1 MGLAQQPLLEHNGG
15 QQRLPLPSV
24 YGRKV
29 LAVTP
34 IHPMLSEPMYPAS
47 ARREDLLLRTKLA
60 PPQLH
65 SRVLPR
71 PALTSVL
78 RESLHHRLTV
88 VHAGTGYSKT
98 TALAALDSGETRLFW
113 YTLGDADSDP
123 QRFLSYLISAFRV
136 RMPGMSDLPL
146 VVLQERGSEGSKA
159 AWGQALDALI
169 NALAE
174 SLGEPAVLVL
184 DDYHFVSDSPEII
197 ALTERFIEYLP
208 PNLHVIISTRYPFSC
223 PKLVTWRARGEV
235 LEIGRKALAFQQ
247 VEVEALFR
255 DVYKMELEP
264 AELDA
269 LVEKTEGWP
278 IALQLVWQGLRG
290 GTTRSTSQ
298 LLEQGSTSLTAL
310 FEYLASDVLGAQ
322 PPVIA
327 SFLRDTAILRELT
340 PAACDAVTGRPDSA
354 SMLDRLLEM
363 DLFIV
368 ALGDPSER
376 HYRYHHLFHD
386 FLRQQ
391 SEVDAEGTRERHE
404 RAAEFFAGIGDYEE
418 AIYHW
423 LASGDLPHV
432 AQAIERAGETAL
444 RAGWLDTVATWIDPL
459 PPDVLAEH
467 PLLQAFLGDIYRMR
481 SRFDEALAWYAQA
494 ERVWR
499 ATDDLAGISRA
510 LRGQALVYLDTV
522 RPAKAES
529 LLEEA
534 LRLIEGLPDRESRA
548 RLLELLAENKLNMG
562 KPSEAED
569 LRSEAR
575 SLREEGPG
583 EDTLSVRVKLRTGR
597 LDEAQR
603 TLEQWAETERR
614 EVELGQVHPPRSH
627 RETLLILSLIHSF
640 RGQPE
645 RAIELAQEAID
656 VARRLDSPFIEAV
669 GQTRLGHA
677 LQIGRNTTVPAQ
689 GAQYVEEAIRCYGA
703 AVALGDKLAV
713 RRMRGEAMWG
723 LTRAYGFS
731 GDLVSAE
738 RSAAE
743 GAEIGRWAGDA
754 WIVALIELT
763 LGASYVLAGQP
774 QRAVD
779 LLSQVLVAFKGCG
792 DSFGRAATRL
802 WLAVAYHDLGQ
813 AELCN
818 ASIDD
823 ALALCEAHGYDFLFT
838 TPSLLGPPDT
848 RRVVPLL
855 VRARSNRR
863 NVAYVAR
870 LLSQMGLPDVQVHP
884 GYQLRVYL
892 LGTFRVFRGDVEAEP
907 REWQRDKAR
916 QLFQL
921 LLTQRGQ
928 WLQRDEVVE
937 RLWPN
942 LSPEAALRD
951 FKVALNALN
960 KAIEPAHASDAP
972 FAYIVRDG
980 VSYRIRPD
988 ADLWLDTDEFERRCQ
1003 AGLRLADVGATEEAI
1018 AQLRSA
1024 LELYAGSYLPDALYE
1039 DWTSTE
1045 RERLLANFLRAADKL
1060 TGLLV
1065 ESGQYDDGLE
1075 ICARILSYDP
1085 CWERAYHWMM
1095 LAYAHRGERTLAL
1108 RAYQRCR
1115 TTMISELGMEP
1126 SAATTALYN
1135 RVLQAE
1141 DLSVTAL

>member
-1 MGLAQQPLLEHNGG
+1 
-15 QQRLPLPSV
+15 
-24 YGRKV
+24 
-29 LAVTP
+29 
-34 IHPMLSEPMYPAS
+34 MYPAP

-60 PPQLH
+60 PPQVH
-65 SRVLPR
+65 SRVLAR
-71 PALTSVL
+71 PALTSLL
-78 RESLHHRLTV
+78 RESLNYRLTV

-98 TALAALDSGETRLFW
+98 TALAALDNGDTPLFW
-113 YTLGDADSDP
+113 YTLGDAESDP

-146 VVLQERGSEGSKA
+146 VVLQERGGEGSKI
-159 AWGQALDALI
+159 AWVQALDALI
-169 NALAE
+169 NVLAE
-174 SLGEPAVLVL
+174 SLVGPAILVL
-184 DDYHFVSDSPEII
+184 DDYHFVGNSPEITT
-197 ALTERFIEYLP
+197 LVERFIEYLP
-208 PNLHVIISTRYPFSC
+208 ASLHVIISTRYPFAC
-223 PKLVTWRARGEV
+223 PRLVTWRARGEV
-235 LEIGRKALAFQQ
+235 LEIGRKALAFGHE
-247 VEVEALFR
+247 EVEALFR
-255 DVYKMELEP
+255 DVYRMELASE
-264 AELDA
+264 ELTS

-278 IALQLVWQGLRG
+278 IALQLVWQGLRS
-290 GTTRSTSQ
+290 GTTRSSSQ
-298 LLEQGSTSLTAL
+298 LLEQGSTSLSAL
-310 FEYLASDVLGAQ
+310 FDYLASDVLGAQ
-322 PPVIA
+322 SPEVA
-327 SFLRDTAILRELT
+327 AFLRDTAILRELT
-340 PAACDAVTGRPDSA
+340 PAACDAITREADSGA
-354 SMLDRLLEM
+354 MLDRLLEM

-368 ALGDPSER
+368 ALGDLSER

-391 SEVDAEGTRERHE
+391 SEVDAEGTRQRHQ
-404 RAAEFFAGIGDYEE
+404 RAAEFFAGRGDYEE

-423 LASGDLPHV
+423 LAARDLPNV
-432 AQAIERAGETAL
+432 AEAIERAGETAL

-459 PPDVLAEH
+459 PPGVLAEH

-499 ATDDLAGISRA
+499 ARDDLAGISRA

-522 RPAKAES
+522 RPAQAES
-529 LLEEA
+529 LLVEA

-562 KPSEAED
+562 KPSEAEE

-575 SLREEGPG
+575 ALREEGPG

-603 TLEQWAETERR
+603 TLEQWAEAERR

-627 RETLLILSLIHSF
+627 RETLLILSLIYSF

-645 RAIELAQEAID
+645 RAVELAQEAID

-677 LQIGRNTTVPAQ
+677 LQVRRDQGGLLTTAHT
-689 GAQYVEEAIRCYGA
+689 EEAIRCYGA

-731 GDLVSAE
+731 GDLDSAE
-738 RSAAE
+738 RAAAE

-774 QRAVD
+774 QQAVD
-779 LLSQVLVAFKGCG
+779 LLSQVLVAFRGCG

-802 WLAVAYHDLGQ
+802 WLALAYYDLGQ

-818 ASIDD
+818 VSIDE
-823 ALALCEAHGYDFLFT
+823 ALALCEAHGYDSLFT
-838 TPSLLGPPDT
+838 TPSLLGPPDI

-855 VRARSNRR
+855 VRARGNRR
-863 NVAYVAR
+863 NLAYVAR
-870 LLSQMGLPDVQVHP
+870 LLSEIGLPDVQVHP
-884 GYQLRVYL
+884 GYRLRVYL
-892 LGTFRVFRGDVEAEP
+892 LGTFRVFRGDVEVEP

-921 LLTQRGQ
+921 LLTQRGR

-960 KAIEPAHASDAP
+960 KAIEPGHASDAP

-1003 AGLRLADVGATEEAI
+1003 AGLRIAEAGM
-1018 AQLRSA
+1018 AGEAVAHLRSA
-1024 LELYAGSYLPDALYE
+1024 LELYAGNYLPDALYE
-1039 DWTSTE
+1039 DWTGTE
-1045 RERLLANFLRAADKL
+1045 RERLLSLFLRAADKL

-1065 ESGQYDDGLE
+1065 ESGRYDEALDV
-1075 ICARILSYDP
+1075 CARILSYDP
-1085 CWERAYHWMM
+1085 CWERAYRWMM
-1095 LAYAHRGERTLAL
+1095 VAYAHQGDRTLAL

-1115 TTMISELGMEP
+1115 ATMSAELGMEP
-1126 SAATTALYN
+1126 DPATTSLYN
-1135 RVLQAE
+1135 RILQSE
-1141 DLSVTAL
+1141 DLSVTVL

>member
-1 MGLAQQPLLEHNGG
+1 
-15 QQRLPLPSV
+15 
-24 YGRKV
+24 
-29 LAVTP
+29 
-34 IHPMLSEPMYPAS
+34 
-47 ARREDLLLRTKLA
+47 
-60 PPQLH
+60 
-65 SRVLPR
+65 
-71 PALTSVL
+71 
-78 RESLHHRLTV
+78 
-88 VHAGTGYSKT
+88 
-98 TALAALDSGETRLFW
+98 
-113 YTLGDADSDP
+113 
-123 QRFLSYLISAFRV
+123 
-136 RMPGMSDLPL
+136 
-146 VVLQERGSEGSKA
+146 
-159 AWGQALDALI
+159 
-169 NALAE
+169 
-174 SLGEPAVLVL
+174 
-184 DDYHFVSDSPEII
+184 
-197 ALTERFIEYLP
+197 
-208 PNLHVIISTRYPFSC
+208 
-223 PKLVTWRARGEV
+223 
-235 LEIGRKALAFQQ
+235 EIGRKALAFGQE
-247 VEVEALFR
+247 EVEDLFR
-255 DVYKMELEP
+255 EVYRMELAPE
-264 AELDA
+264 ELRA

-278 IALQLVWQGLRG
+278 IALQLVWQGLRS

-298 LLEQGSTSLTAL
+298 LLEQGSTSLSAL
-310 FEYLASDVLGAQ
+310 FEYLASEVLGAQ
-322 PPVIA
+322 PPEVA
-327 SFLRDTAILRELT
+327 AFLRDTAILRELS
-340 PAACDAVTGRPDSA
+340 PAACQAVTGRDDSDA
-354 SMLDRLLEM
+354 MLDRLLKM
-363 DLFIV
+363 DLFMV
-368 ALGDPSER
+368 VLGDPSER

-391 SEVDAEGTRERHE
+391 SATDMEGTRQRHQ
-404 RAAEFFAGIGDYEE
+404 RAAEFFAITGDYEE

-423 LASGDLPHV
+423 LAAGDLSHV
-432 AQAIERAGETAL
+432 AEAIERAGETAL

-481 SRFDEALAWYAQA
+481 SRFDEALEWYAQA

-499 ATDDLAGISRA
+499 ARDDRAGMSRA

-534 LRLIEGLPDRESRA
+534 LRLIEQLPDRESRA

-562 KPSEAED
+562 KPAEAEE
-569 LRSEAR
+569 LRAEAR

-603 TLEQWAETERR
+603 TLEEWAAAERR

-645 RAIELAQEAID
+645 RAMELAQEAID

-677 LQIGRNTTVPAQ
+677 LQIQRGPGGTSQ
-689 GAQYVEEAIRCYGA
+689 VEEAIRCYEA
-703 AVALGDKLAV
+703 AVALGDRLAV

-731 GDLVSAE
+731 GDLASAE
-738 RSAAE
+738 RSASE

-774 QRAVD
+774 QRAAD
-779 LLSQVLVAFKGCG
+779 LLSQVLVAFRGCG

-802 WLAVAYHDLGQ
+802 WLALAYYDLGQ
-813 AELCN
+813 VELCN
-818 ASIDD
+818 VSIDE

-838 TPSLLGPPDT
+838 TPSLLGPPNT
-848 RRVVPLL
+848 RRIIPLL
-855 VRARSNRR
+855 VRARGNRR
-863 NVAYVAR
+863 NIAYVAR
-870 LLSQMGLPDVQVHP
+870 LLSQMGLQDLQVHP
-884 GYQLRVYL
+884 GYRLRVYL
-892 LGTFRVFRGDVEAEP
+892 LGTFRVFRDEVEVEP

-921 LLTQRGQ
+921 LLTQRGR

-960 KAIEPAHASDAP
+960 KAIEPGHVSDAP

-980 VSYRIRPD
+980 VSYRIRPE
-988 ADLWLDTDEFERRCQ
+988 ADLWLDTEEFERQCQ
-1003 AGLRLADVGATEEAI
+1003 AGHRLLELGQTEEA
-1018 AQLRSA
+1018 ATRFRA
-1024 LELYAGSYLPDALYE
+1024 AVELYAGNYLPDALYE
-1039 DWTSTE
+1039 DWASTE
-1045 RERLLANFLRAADKL
+1045 RERLLSMFLRAADKL
-1060 TGLLV
+1060 AGILV
-1065 ESGQYDDGLE
+1065 EQGQDEAALD

-1085 CWERAYHWMM
+1085 CWERAYRWMM

-1108 RAYQRCR
+1108 RTYQRCR
-1115 TTMISELGMEP
+1115 NTMSAELGIEP
-1126 SAATTALYN
+1126 TAPTTALYN
-1135 RVLQAE
+1135 RILRAE
-1141 DLSVTAL
+1141 DTSVTAL

>member
-1 MGLAQQPLLEHNGG
+1 
-15 QQRLPLPSV
+15 
-24 YGRKV
+24 
-29 LAVTP
+29 
-34 IHPMLSEPMYPAS
+34 MYPAPV
-47 ARREDLLLRTKLA
+47 RREDVLLRTKLV
-60 PPQLH
+60 PPQVH

-71 PALTSVL
+71 PRIASLL
-78 RESLHHRLTV
+78 RESLHYRLTV

-98 TALAALDSGETRLFW
+98 TVLAALDDGAIPLYW
-113 YTLGDADSDP
+113 YTLGEAENDP
-123 QRFLSYLISAFRV
+123 QRFLSYLISAFRL
-136 RMPGMSDLPL
+136 RIPGLSDLPL
-146 VVLQERGSEGSKA
+146 VVLQERGSEGNKE
-159 AWGQALDALI
+159 AWGQALDSLI
-169 NALAE
+169 NILAE
-174 SLGEPAVLVL
+174 SLVEPGILVL
-184 DDYHFVSDSPEII
+184 DDYHFVGNSPEIVAI
-197 ALTERFIEYLP
+197 TERFLEYLP
-208 PNLHVIISTRYPFSC
+208 SNLHVIISSRYPFVC
-223 PKLVTWRARGEV
+223 PRMVTWRARGEV
-235 LEIGRKALAFQQ
+235 LEVARKTLAFRPE
-247 VEVEALFR
+247 EVEALFR
-255 DVYKMELEP
+255 EVYRMELAP
-264 AELDA
+264 QELHA

-278 IALQLVWQGLRG
+278 IALQLVWQGLRS

-298 LLEQGSTSLTAL
+298 LMEQGSTSLSAL
-310 FEYLASDVLGAQ
+310 FDYLATEVLDAQ
-322 PPVIA
+322 PKEVA
-327 SFLRDTAILRELT
+327 AFLRDTAILRELS
-340 PAACDAVTGRPDSA
+340 PAACEAVTGRTGSEA
-354 SMLDRLLEM
+354 MLDQLLEM
-363 DLFIV
+363 DLFMV

-391 SEVDAEGTRERHE
+391 SGADVEGTQHRHQ
-404 RAAEFFAGIGDYEE
+404 RAAEFFAGAGDYEE

-423 LASGDLPHV
+423 LAAGDLSHV
-432 AQAIERAGETAL
+432 AEAIERGGETAL

-481 SRFDEALAWYAQA
+481 SRFDEALEWYAQA

-499 ATDDLAGISRA
+499 AHDDLPGISRA

-562 KPSEAED
+562 KPAEAEE

-597 LDEAQR
+597 LDEAQK
-603 TLEQWAETERR
+603 TLEEWAAAERR

-645 RAIELAQEAID
+645 RATELAQDAID

-677 LQIGRNTTVPAQ
+677 LQIKRDPGGTPR
-689 GAQYVEEAIRCYGA
+689 VEEAIRCYEA
-703 AVALGDKLAV
+703 AVALGDRLAV

-731 GDLVSAE
+731 GDLASAE

-779 LLSQVLVAFKGCG
+779 LLSQVLVAFRGCG

-802 WLAVAYHDLGQ
+802 WLALGYHDLGQ

-818 ASIDD
+818 ISIDES
-823 ALALCEAHGYDFLFT
+823 LALCEAHGYDFLFT
-838 TPSLLGPPDT
+838 IPSLLGPPDT

-855 VRARSNRR
+855 VRARGNRR
-863 NVAYVAR
+863 NMAYVAR
-870 LLSQMGLPDVQVHP
+870 LLSQMGLGDLQVHP
-884 GYQLRVYL
+884 GYQLRVHL
-892 LGTFRVFRGDVEAEP
+892 LGTFCVYRGEVEVEP
-907 REWQRDKAR
+907 RDWQRDKAR

-921 LLTQRGQ
+921 LLTQRGR

-960 KAIEPAHASDAP
+960 KAIEPVHTPETP

-980 VSYRIRPD
+980 VSYRIRPE
-988 ADLWLDTDEFERRCQ
+988 ADLWLDTDEFERCCLS
-1003 AGLRLADVGATEEAI
+1003 GLRLAETGATAEAVTY
-1018 AQLRSA
+1018 LRTA
-1024 LELYAGSYLPDALYE
+1024 LELYAGNYLPDALYE
-1039 DWTSTE
+1039 DWASAE
-1045 RERLLANFLRAADKL
+1045 RDRLLSLFLRAADKL
-1060 TGLLV
+1060 TGILV
-1065 ESGQYDDGLE
+1065 ESGHDDEALE

-1085 CWERAYHWMM
+1085 CWEHAYRWMM

-1115 TTMISELGMEP
+1115 TTMTSELGIEP
-1126 SAATTALYN
+1126 ALATTALYN
-1135 RVLQAE
+1135 RILQAE

>member
-1 MGLAQQPLLEHNGG
+1 
-15 QQRLPLPSV
+15 
-24 YGRKV
+24 
-29 LAVTP
+29 
-34 IHPMLSEPMYPAS
+34 MYS
-47 ARREDLLLRTKLA
+47 APTRREDLLLRTKLA
-60 PPQLH
+60 PPQVH

-71 PALTSVL
+71 PALAALL
-78 RESLHHRLTV
+78 RESLQYRLTV

-98 TALAALDSGETRLFW
+98 TALAALDNGETPLFW
-113 YTLGDADSDP
+113 YTLGDAENDP

-136 RMPGMSDLPL
+136 RTPGMSDLPI
-146 VVLQERGSEGSKA
+146 VILQERGSEGSKA
-159 AWGQALDALI
+159 AWVQALDALI

-174 SLGEPAVLVL
+174 SPGAPALLVL
-184 DDYHFVSDSPEII
+184 DDYHFVGNSPEIT
-197 ALTERFIEYLP
+197 ALVERFLEYLP
-208 PNLHVIISTRYPFSC
+208 PNLHVIVSTRYPFASL
-223 PKLVTWRARGEV
+223 KLVTWRARGEV
-235 LEIGRKALAFQQ
+235 LEIGRKALAFGHE
-247 VEVEALFR
+247 EVEALFR
-255 DVYKMELEP
+255 DIYKMDLAPEELH
-264 AELDA
+264 A

-290 GTTRSTSQ
+290 GTTRSAAR
-298 LLEQGSTSLTAL
+298 LLEQGSTSLSAL
-310 FEYLASDVLGAQ
+310 FDYLASDVLGAQ
-322 PPVIA
+322 PPGVA

-340 PAACDAVTGRPDSA
+340 PASCDAITGGSGSSA
-354 SMLDRLLEM
+354 MLDRLLEM
-363 DLFIV
+363 DLFMV
-368 ALGDPSER
+368 ALGDPAER

-391 SEVDAEGTRERHE
+391 SQADVEGTRTRHH
-404 RAAEFFAGIGDYEE
+404 RAAEFFASAGDYEE

-423 LASGDLPHV
+423 LAAGDLSQV
-432 AQAIERAGETAL
+432 AGAIERAGETAL

-459 PPDVLAEH
+459 PPDLLADH

-481 SRFDEALAWYAQA
+481 SRFDEALAWYAEA

-499 ATDDLAGISRA
+499 ARNDRAGTSRA

-522 RPAKAES
+522 RPARAES

-534 LRLIEGLPDRESRA
+534 LRLIEGLPDREARA

-562 KPSEAED
+562 KPSEAEE
-569 LRSEAR
+569 LRAEAR

-603 TLEQWAETERR
+603 TLEQWAEAERR

-645 RAIELAQEAID
+645 RAMELAQEAID

-677 LQIGRNTTVPAQ
+677 LQIRRDRNGLLLATAHI
-689 GAQYVEEAIRCYGA
+689 EEAIRGYGA
-703 AVALGDKLAV
+703 AVALGDRLAV

-731 GDLVSAE
+731 GDLASAE

-774 QRAVD
+774 QRAAD
-779 LLSQVLVAFKGCG
+779 LLSQVLVSFRGCG

-802 WLAVAYHDLGQ
+802 WLALAYHDLGQ
-813 AELCN
+813 VELCN
-818 ASIDD
+818 VSIDES
-823 ALALCEAHGYDFLFT
+823 LALCEAHGYDFLFT
-838 TPSLLGPPDT
+838 VPSLLGPPDI
-848 RRVVPLL
+848 RRAVPLL
-855 VRARSNRR
+855 LRARDNRR
-863 NVAYVAR
+863 NVAYVVR
-870 LLSQMGLPDVQVHP
+870 LLSQVGLPDAQVHP
-884 GYQLRVYL
+884 GYRLRVYL
-892 LGTFRVFRGDVEAEP
+892 LGTFRVFRGDLEVEP

-921 LLTQRGQ
+921 LLAQRGR

-960 KAIEPAHASDAP
+960 KAIEPGHASDSP

-980 VSYRIRPD
+980 VSYRIRPE
-988 ADLWLDTDEFERRCQ
+988 ADLWLDTDEFERLCHD
-1003 AGLRLADVGATEEAI
+1003 GSRLADAGAGDGAVAT
-1018 AQLRSA
+1018 LRSA
-1024 LELYAGSYLPDALYE
+1024 LELYAGNYLPDALYE
-1039 DWTSTE
+1039 DWASTE
-1045 RERLLANFLRAADKL
+1045 RERLLSIFSRAADRL
-1060 TGLLV
+1060 AGLLV
-1065 ESGQYDDGLE
+1065 ERGQYDEALE
-1075 ICARILSYDP
+1075 ICARILSFDP
-1085 CWERAYHWMM
+1085 CWEGAYRWMM
-1095 LAYAHRGERTLAL
+1095 LAYAHRGDRTLAL

-1115 TTMISELGMEP
+1115 NTMSAELGVAP
-1126 SAATTALYN
+1126 APATTALYN
-1135 RVLQAE
+1135 RLLHAE
-1141 DLSVTAL
+1141 DLPVTAL